1 MDQISQVALIIVGMA
16 LVTYLPRLIPM
27 LNPMEFDL
35 KFLKYVPVS
44 LFAALV
50 FPELLLN
57 QDQVL
62 TVDAETFAGGIALL
76 AAWRTK
82 NIIFTMIAGLL
93 VLYLLKNLVF

>member
-1 MDQISQVALIIVGMA
+1 MDQIALITLVIIGMA
-16 LVTYLPRLIPM
+16 LVTYIPRLIPL
-27 LNPMEFDL
+27 LNPLKPEL

-57 QDQVL
+57 QNQAL
-62 TVDAETFAGGIALL
+62 TIDAETLAGCVALL

-82 NIIFTMIAGLL
+82 NIIFTMIAGLF
-93 VLYLLKNLVF
+93 VLYFVKTLIL

>member
-1 MDQISQVALIIVGMA
+1 MDQIVLIIVGMA
-16 LVTYLPRLIPM
+16 LVTYIPRLIPM
-27 LNPMEFDL
+27 LNPLGSDL
-35 KFLKYVPVS
+35 KFLKFVPVS

-57 QDQVL
+57 QDQAL
-62 TVDAETFAGGIALL
+62 TVDAETLAGLVALL

-93 VLYLLKNLVF
+93 VLYLMKTLIL